1 MLLTL
6 ELKYGKIL
14 SNHLYGGYVLWNI
27 SRPLRPVI
35 CVTAL
40 RTAAAASARPLASPL
55 ARPLAVL
62 QISSAKTPRSN
73 FALLKCRQ
81 AQAAFFLV

>member
-1 MLLTL
+1 
-6 ELKYGKIL
+6 
-14 SNHLYGGYVLWNI
+14 
-27 SRPLRPVI
+27 
-35 CVTAL
+35 VTAL

-73 FALLKCRQ
+73 FALLKYRLILGGI
-81 AQAAFFLV
+81 FSYNPLLSPTFP